1 MTKSDGIKM
10 FCFDSPIKCKRAPSV
25 EKILKSFHVDNTCSE
40 DITVAAF
47 MHLTLVFWKLGRN
60 WLLSRSRLFCIYNFS
75 VKWEVLNNVYEKW
88 IQAQAPDSGSRLQDQ
103 ALGCRSKLRGSR
115 LSIIHT
121 SSAWTRSLEKS
132 WTRFRAR
139 GSGSKIHHDYK
150 EAKLSIKIPRLQ
162 GGKNLSIVNGLA
174 GPLTLAASFCSA

>member
-1 MTKSDGIKM
+1 MPVSMLGNKPKQQIKGAVFNCVNLNKWWENLYFKLTPSEVRWVKM

-75 VKWEVLNNVYEKW
+75 VKWEVLNNIYEKW

-103 ALGCRSKLRGSR
+103 ALGCRSKLRGSG
-115 LSIIHT
+115 LSMIHA
-121 SSAWTRSLEKS
+121 SSA
-132 WTRFRAR
+132 
-139 GSGSKIHHDYK
+139 
-150 EAKLSIKIPRLQ
+150 
-162 GGKNLSIVNGLA
+162 
-174 GPLTLAASFCSA
+174 